1 MSFLLGIKD
10 YLWAALVAVLLAFGI
25 TQYVGKNF
33 ITAELSAYKL
43 EVTQATA
50 RQEARARDIERQLAT
65 TNERLTDE
73 LTKKD
78 RLLAARD
85 AAARRSDAGLRD
97 EIARLNARP
106 APSNP
111 ESAAFADE
119 ASIARELLGSCSEE
133 YRSMALE
140 ADELRDQVSG
150 LLTYIEKVVQP
161 GK

>member
-1 MSFLLGIKD
+1 MNFLIGIKD
-10 YLWAALVAVLLAFGI
+10 YLWAALVVALLAFGA
-25 TQYVGKNF
+25 TQYVGKNSVA
-33 ITAELSAYKL
+33 AELSTYKL
-43 EVTQATA
+43 EVAQSTA
-50 RQEARARDIERQLAT
+50 REEARARDKERQLAT

-119 ASIARELLGSCSEE
+119 ARLARELLGSCSEE

-140 ADELRDQVSG
+140 ADGLRDQVSG

>member
-1 MSFLLGIKD
+1 MNFLIGIKD
-10 YLWAALVAVLLAFGI
+10 YLWAALVVALLAFGA
-25 TQYVGKNF
+25 TQYVGKNSVA
-33 ITAELSAYKL
+33 AELSAYKL
-43 EVTQATA
+43 EVAQSTA
-50 RQEARARDIERQLAT
+50 REEARARDKERQLAT

-119 ASIARELLGSCSEE
+119 ARLARELLGSCSEE

>member
-1 MSFLLGIKD
+1 MNFLIGIKD
-10 YLWAALVAVLLAFGI
+10 YLWAALVVALLAFGV
-25 TQYVGKNF
+25 TQYVGKNSI
-33 ITAELSAYKL
+33 ITQFSAYKL
-43 EVTQATA
+43 EVAQATA
-50 RQEARARDIERQLAT
+50 RQEAKARDTERKLAT

-119 ASIARELLGSCSEE
+119 ARLARELLGSCSEE
-133 YRSMALE
+133 YRGMALE
-140 ADELRDQVSG
+140 ADGLRDQVSG
-150 LLTYIEKVVQP
+150 LHTYIEKVVQP